1 MSVSGL
7 LSSMNLPELLQWVK
21 FGQKTGTFVFERR
34 GTTKKIVVEKG
45 LVVSA
50 SSSDPREY
58 LGQILLCFGLITEE
72 KLAEA
77 FSLQKGSGKLLGKIL
92 LESMGL
98 KEAQIV
104 AALRMKIEE
113 TIYDIFLWDEGRF
126 LFQEQQSNYAE
137 HERLS
142 TALTIDQVMFEGARR
157 LDEWKEFKKQ
167 YPTDDVVFAPKA
179 KVGLGE
185 LQKNY
190 LVAKIFSAID
200 GRSNLRRVLLETR
213 APEYRGT
220 EAVAKLV
227 WGGFI
232 EVVKKPHGPKSR
244 PLSDGDDY
252 LAQAKASLEM
262 GQIEES
268 YGLSEEAIF
277 RQPENLDAIEFH
289 RLVGDLLLDD
299 LRKKFPGELVPE
311 LVVDLVSLESK
322 MMSPKESFLASRV
335 NGLWNVKS
343 LVMVSPL
350 GELESLIVLKKLY
363 EQGVVRFDSRKG

>member
-1 MSVSGL
+1 
-7 LSSMNLPELLQWVK
+7 MNLPELLQWVK

-113 TIYDIFLWDEGRF
+113 TLYDVFLWDEGRF
-126 LFQEQQSNYAE
+126 SFQEELTNYAE

-167 YPTDDVVFAPKA
+167 FPSDEVVFAQKPG
-179 KVGLGE
+179 VDLGD
-185 LQKNY
+185 LQKNF
-190 LVAKIFSAID
+190 LIVKIFKALD
-200 GRSNLRRVLLETR
+200 GRSTLRRVLLETR

-220 EAVAKLV
+220 EAIAKLV
-227 WGGFI
+227 WGGQI
-232 EVVKKPHGPKSR
+232 EVVKKRSVSR
-244 PLSDGDDY
+244 ESE
-252 LAQAKASLEM
+252 LATDVNLLKQSRSAFEA
-262 GQIEES
+262 GQV
-268 YGLSEEAIF
+268 EEAYRLCENF
-277 RQPENLDAIEFH
+277 LFHEPENLEALELH
-289 RLVGDLLLDD
+289 RQLSDSMLEH
-299 LRKKFPGELVPE
+299 LRQQLPAQAVPK
-311 LVVDLVSLESK
+311 LAVDLTVLDTK
-322 MMSPKESFLASRV
+322 TLSPKESFIASRL
-335 NGLWNVKS
+335 NGVWDVKS

-350 GELESLIVLKKLY
+350 GELESLQVLKKLT
-363 EQGVVRFDSRKG
+363 EQGIVRLDSQKG